1 MPELAVMAAGSLLG
15 LSLRCY
21 RTSLERHH
29 AGKLTEDV
37 PLYAVGRIVEKTEAG
52 RLI

>member
-1 MPELAVMAAGSLLG
+1 MTV
-15 LSLRCY
+15 CY

-37 PLYAVGRIVEKTEAG
+37 PLYAVGGIVEQTG
-52 RLI
+52 SRRLI